1 MQSSSKLVSVP
12 AHSGSLEGEVAARKG
27 FLSAVAFTAQQL
39 FMLVITL
46 AAIEVLIRAGTTYV
60 PYGPCKNAKPLLQGP
75 SG

>member
-1 MQSSSKLVSVP
+1 MRSSSKLVSVP
-12 AHSGSLEGEVAARKG
+12 AHFGSLEGEVAARKG

-39 FMLVITL
+39 SMLVITL

-60 PYGPCKNAKPLLQGP
+60 PYGSCKNAKPLIQVP